1 MVVRRRVSLCV
12 PPLPVLAL
20 LATVIVVGNRE
31 VSLALSMGV
40 APAVQESQR
49 DEGSRV
55 GRVSPLWGE
64 SVRGLVMA

>member
-1 MVVRRRVSLCV
+1 MVVHHGVFLCV

-20 LATVIVVGNRE
+20 PATVIVVGNRE

-40 APAVQESQR
+40 VLTVQESQR

-55 GRVSPLWGE
+55 GRVSLPWGE
-64 SVRGLVMA
+64 SVGGLVTA

>member
-1 MVVRRRVSLCV
+1 MVVHRGVSLCV
-12 PPLPVLAL
+12 PLLLVLAL
-20 LATVIVVGNRE
+20 LATAIAVGNRE

-40 APAVQESQR
+40 APMVQESQR

-64 SVRGLVMA
+64 LVGGLVTA